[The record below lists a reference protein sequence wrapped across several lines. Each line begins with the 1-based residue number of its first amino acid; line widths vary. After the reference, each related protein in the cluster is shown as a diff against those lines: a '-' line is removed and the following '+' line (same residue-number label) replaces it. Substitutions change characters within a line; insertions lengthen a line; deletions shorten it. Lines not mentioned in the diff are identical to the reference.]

1 VPRLRIVVVSDVH
14 LGYERSDSMAF
25 ENFIDSLLKE
35 KPDRLIL
42 LGDIFDF
49 WRRSDADL
57 LIENER
63 IASKLLQLPLTYV
76 QGNHDY
82 SILKLSQRFPEKP
95 AFEVQTSV
103 TLENEKSRFV
113 LRHGYDLEVFTSME
127 TVGLEAYEAFSEAM
141 CHAGQVGGIIASWVW
156 AFVELVKGEVS
167 GAIRTL
173 LTDATRKPAEIRA
186 TLKKVDAFAKSASRA
201 IALGLKPS
209 DILVFGHTHRPFKDE
224 RTANTGSWVMT
235 PDKKEHTYVEITDA
249 SFDLKPFPASE
260 GAVKAS
266 LKHEARTIRPRR
278 KSSGGK
284 S

>member
-1 VPRLRIVVVSDVH
+1 MRIVVVSDVH
-14 LGYERSDSMAF
+14 LGYEHSDSIAF

-76 QGNHDY
+76 HGNHDY
-82 SILKLSQRFPEKP
+82 SILKLSHRFPEKP

-103 TLENEKSRFV
+103 TLQNDKLRFV

-127 TVGLEAYEAFSEAM
+127 PVGLEAYEAFSEAM
-141 CHAGQVGGIIASWVW
+141 CHAGQVGGTIASWVW
-156 AFVELVKGEVS
+156 AFVELVKGEVT
-167 GAIRTL
+167 GAIQTL
-173 LTDATRKPAEIRA
+173 LTNATTKPAEIRP
-186 TLKKVDAFAKSASRA
+186 TLEKVDAFAKSASRA
-201 IALGLKPS
+201 IPLGLKPS
-209 DILVFGHTHRPFKDE
+209 DILVFGHTHRPFKNE
-224 RTANTGSWVMT
+224 CTANTGSWVMT
-235 PDKKEHTYVEITDA
+235 RGKKEHTYVEITDT

-260 GAVKAS
+260 DAVKAS
-266 LKHEARTIRPRR
+266 LKYKARTVRTQH
-278 KSSGGK
+278 KSSRK
-284 S
+284 KR